1 MLIVFLVEVIMSIK
15 WFNQINWDYSDLD
28 SEYEYWLEKY
38 NLKANDKNWELFL
51 EWFEEEFNE
60 NMLENFI

>member
-1 MLIVFLVEVIMSIK
+1 MLIVFLVEVIMKIR
-15 WFNQINWDYSDLD
+15 WFNQINWDYSDLE

-38 NLKANDKNWELFL
+38 NLEASDENWYLFL

-60 NMLENFI
+60 NIVDSIV

>member
-28 SEYEYWLEKY
+28 SEYVYWLESR
-38 NLKANDKNWELFL
+38 NLEASDENWYLFL

-60 NMLENFI
+60 NIVDSIV